1 LNFHK
6 VHALDI
12 AASTADLVV
21 WVRIQWKDPRLV
33 WDPKDFGGLTT
44 TWFFLSD
51 GMGGGEVSEIFTP
64 DMYLWNQEEPMEQ
77 TLANTYATVSSDGTV
92 FWSRPGRLKATCKYE
107 GLKHFPFDKLGC
119 LLEFGSWAHSGL
131 YLRPTKLGDDG
142 YSVGGSDTAGSSYV
156 QFHLVDDEVKVTE
169 LIYPPFPCCPEE
181 DWPVLIY
188 HVKFQRASEPYIRTV
203 VLTNIL
209 LNIGAFAC
217 FWMSPLSGE
226 RMGLAITC
234 VLAAVA
240 SEWIVAAM
248 FPICEELSWYN
259 IFSLGSMVFAM
270 VVVFET
276 ALVTYFFFYTGTDL
290 TPSYVKFFQKKS
302 KEEEDQI
309 GEEDRTEDDNSNRA
323 MDNSRKDDTVKTR
336 DLLKSSRYPSFPS
349 LNGDNDDSVDDFFCR
364 TREERQLTVK
374 RVADD
379 KCKTREKKH
388 MDEYWQTIAGYID
401 EGARVILPL
410 LYCVFLG
417 CVFQNRLNE

>member
-1 LNFHK
+1 MKVNIVGVWHLLMPILMLSAYLFAYLFTFVRFH
-6 VHALDI
+6 
-12 AASTADLVV
+12 SC
-21 WVRIQWKDPRLV
+21 
-33 WDPKDFGGLTT
+33 
-44 TWFFLSD
+44 
-51 GMGGGEVSEIFTP
+51 
-64 DMYLWNQEEPMEQ
+64 
-77 TLANTYATVSSDGTV
+77 SS
-92 FWSRPGRLKATCKYE
+92 S
-107 GLKHFPFDKLGC
+107 GLKHFPFDKLEC

-259 IFSLGSMVFAM
+259 M
-270 VVVFET
+270 
-276 ALVTYFFFYTGTDL
+276 
-290 TPSYVKFFQKKS
+290 
-302 KEEEDQI
+302 
-309 GEEDRTEDDNSNRA
+309 
-323 MDNSRKDDTVKTR
+323 
-336 DLLKSSRYPSFPS
+336 
-349 LNGDNDDSVDDFFCR
+349 
-364 TREERQLTVK
+364 
-374 RVADD
+374 
-379 KCKTREKKH
+379 
-388 MDEYWQTIAGYID
+388 
-401 EGARVILPL
+401 
-410 LYCVFLG
+410 
-417 CVFQNRLNE
+417 